1 MLQRAAQ
8 ARAFLD
14 GRDYCLP
21 DDFKQLAVPVFSH
34 RVVASSR
41 HASLQKK
48 SETTESVL
56 REIVESVRVPL

>member
-8 ARAFLD
+8 ARAFLE
-14 GRDYCLP
+14 GRDYCVP
-21 DDFKQLAVPVFSH
+21 DDFKQLAVSVFAH

-48 SETTESVL
+48 SETTEAAL